1 MEILLIETFIIMVGA
16 FGVQQYCKKKEDFLN
31 ELEDLDNGIQ

>member
-1 MEILLIETFIIMVGA
+1 MEILLIETFIIMICA

-31 ELEDLDNGIQ
+31 KLENLDNGI